1 MLTLRS
7 AADLLGAA
15 HSLDALEPVAAAA
28 GFRGAPLSLDATTR
42 GALGLGAL
50 ARDARIITGAGT
62 LRALLVLAEPG
73 APLRDRITAIAG
85 RLAARAPHLLWLV
98 AAAGAEDVALAAWQ
112 PDERGRPRIAALIAH
127 RARVSPSDAETL
139 RALAG
144 ASEAADLLTHALWLE
159 VLGRDALTRR
169 FYRALEGTVSSL
181 AAGAIGR
188 ANEEDRRAL
197 AILDLSRL
205 LFLVFLEAK
214 GWLDGDP
221 RFLEHRFDG
230 CMERGGHFHRRVLLP
245 LFFGTL
251 NTPPRQRAA
260 AARAQGRIPFL
271 NGGLFARTPLER
283 RVKLIFPDDA
293 LGAVL
298 GGLLLRYRFTAR
310 EDTASWSE
318 AAIDP
323 EMLGKAFESLMSSRE
338 RRNSG
343 AFYTPQPIVAAVTR
357 AALASALR
365 GGGVPAGA
373 ADRALGGDAVPA
385 AARAA
390 LRARLREVR
399 LLDPACGSGAFLV
412 HALETMSGLAARL
425 GDARPVAEIRRE
437 FLTRAI
443 FGVDV
448 NPTAVW
454 LCELRLW
461 LSVVI
466 ESGERDPSAVPPLP
480 NLDRNIRVGD
490 ALSGPAFAGERLAPR
505 GGAPIERLRERYAR
519 ATGVRKR
526 TLHRALD
533 RAERALALAHLDAA
547 ASHNRA
553 GRRDLITALRGRDLF
568 GDRVRPTRDDAAHL
582 AAARAA
588 GRAIAAARRSLA
600 AGGAL
605 PFNWLTHFPHIPA
618 RGGFDAIIGNPPWVR
633 LHRIPPAARAVLR
646 ERFAVFRAAAWE
658 RGAAAARAGAGFAAQ
673 VDLASLFVERSMELL
688 RDGGTLALLLP
699 AKLWRSLAGG
709 GLRRLLAERA
719 VVLALEDWTESPH
732 AFDAAVYPSLLVAR
746 RREGG
751 ARADAPAVEAA
762 VHGKHGT
769 LRWPIAARRLAL
781 DGDPASPWIA
791 LPTPVR
797 DAFDRIARAGTPL
810 ASSPFGPPLLGVK
823 CGCNDAFVVTLA
835 GGVNGL
841 AEVRSGEHRG
851 AIERAMLRPLLRGE
865 HVTPWS
871 AEGPAEFMIWTHG
884 RDGAPLAR
892 LPVHAAHWFSHWR
905 RDLLRR
911 SDARHAQAWWSLF
924 RIASAHAD
932 LTRIVWAD
940 MGRAPRALILP
951 PGDTTVAL
959 NSCYVLPCADP
970 RDAAALA
977 ALLNSPL
984 AAAWLGAI
992 AEPARG
998 GYKRFLAWTVSL
1010 LPLPRD
1016 WPRARAILAPLAD
1029 RAIEHDDVDA
1039 GALLDAA
1046 VRAYRLRRA
1055 DLDPLLAWNAR

>member
-7 AADLLGAA
+7 AADLLAA
-15 HSLDALEPVAAAA
+15 AGSLDALTPLAAAA
-28 GFRGAPLSLDATTR
+28 GFRGAPLSIDPAMC
-42 GALGLGAL
+42 GALGLDGL
-50 ARDARIITGAGT
+50 AREARIIAGAGT

-85 RLAARAPHLLWLV
+85 RLANRAPHLLWLV
-98 AAAGAEDVALAAWQ
+98 ACAGSDEIALAAWQ
-112 PDERGRPRIAALIAH
+112 HDARGRPRIAALLAH
-127 RARVSPSDAETL
+127 RAQITPSDAETL

-144 ASEAADLLTHALWLE
+144 APEAADLLAHALWLE

-188 ANEEDRRAL
+188 ANAEDRRAI

-221 RFLEHRFDG
+221 RFLEHRFTG

-251 NTPPRQRAA
+251 NTPPRHRAA
-260 AARAQGRIPFL
+260 VARAQGRIPFL

-283 RVKLIFPDDA
+283 RAKLIFPDDA
-293 LGAVL
+293 LGDVL

-310 EDTASWSE
+310 EDSAAWSE

-323 EMLGKAFESLMSSRE
+323 EMLGKAFESLMSARD
-338 RRNSG
+338 RRSSG

-365 GGGVPAGA
+365 GNGVAGGAIDRALAGESVPAGA
-373 ADRALGGDAVPA
+373 REPLG
-385 AARAA
+385 
-390 LRARLREVR
+390 ARLREVR
-399 LLDPACGSGAFLV
+399 LLDPSCGSGAFLV
-412 HALETMSGLAARL
+412 HALETMSDLAMRL

-490 ALSGPAFAGERLAPR
+490 ALSGPAFAGERVPPR
-505 GGAPIERLRERYAR
+505 GGAAIERLRERYAR
-519 ATGVRKR
+519 ATGARKR

-533 RAERALALAHLDAA
+533 RAERSLALAHLDAA
-547 ASHNRA
+547 AARNGA
-553 GRRDLITALRGRDLF
+553 VRRDLIAALRGRDLF
-568 GDRVRPTRDDAAHL
+568 GDRIRATRDDTAHL

-605 PFNWLTHFPHIPA
+605 PFNWLTHFPDVPA

-633 LHRIPPAARAVLR
+633 LHRIPPAARAALR
-646 ERFAVFRAAAWE
+646 ERFTVFRTAAWE

-673 VDLASLFVERSMELL
+673 VDLAALFVERSVDLL
-688 RDGGTLALLLP
+688 REGGTLALLLP

-709 GLRRLLAERA
+709 GLRRLLTERA
-719 VVLALEDWTESPH
+719 TLLALEDWTESPH
-732 AFDAAVYPSLLVAR
+732 AFDAAVYPSQLVAR

-751 ARADAPAVEAA
+751 ARVHAPAVEAA
-762 VHGKHGT
+762 FHGKHGT
-769 LRWPIAARRLAL
+769 LRWPIAAERLAL
-781 DGDPASPWIA
+781 DGDPASPWLA
-791 LPTPVR
+791 LPPPVR
-797 DAFDRIARAGTPL
+797 EAFDRVARAGIPL
-810 ASSPFGPPLLGVK
+810 ASSPLGSPLLGVK
-823 CGCNDAFVVTLA
+823 CGCNDAFVVSLA

-841 AEVRSGEHRG
+841 AEVRSGGRRG
-851 AIERAMLRPLLRGE
+851 AVERALLRPLLRGE

-871 AEGPAEFMIWTHG
+871 AEGPAEFLIWTHG

-905 RDLLRR
+905 RELARR
-911 SDARHAQAWWSLF
+911 SDARRAQAWWTLF
-924 RIASAHAD
+924 RVAGARSD
-932 LTRIVWAD
+932 VTRVVWAD

-1016 WPRARAILAPLAD
+1016 WPRARDILAPLAE
-1029 RAIEHDDVDA
+1029 RATEHGDVTADE
-1039 GALLDAA
+1039 LLNAA
-1046 VRAYRLRRA
+1046 VRAFRLRRA
-1055 DLDPLLAWNAR
+1055 DLDPLLGWNAR